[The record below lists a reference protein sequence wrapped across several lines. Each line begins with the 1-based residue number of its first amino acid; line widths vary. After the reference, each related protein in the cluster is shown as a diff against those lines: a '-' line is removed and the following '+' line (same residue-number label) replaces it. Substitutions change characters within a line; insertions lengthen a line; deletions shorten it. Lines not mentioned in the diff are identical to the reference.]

1 MTGVQ
6 LFGVRGDS
14 RTKMVARQAN
24 PLPCPEGMAL
34 SHSCCPFSEEFA
46 MAKQRKKTAF
56 GLVCFSLWTKDSKQE
71 SPLLPELM
79 MTR

>member
-1 MTGVQ
+1 MQ
-6 LFGVRGDS
+6 LCGVRGDS
-14 RTKMVARQAN
+14 PTKMVTRQAN

-34 SHSCCPFSEEFA
+34 SHSCCPFSEEFV

-71 SPLLPELM
+71 SSPFPELM
-79 MTR
+79 MRR

>member
-6 LFGVRGDS
+6 LCGVRGDS
-14 RTKMVARQAN
+14 PAEVVGRQAN

-34 SHSCCPFSEEFA
+34 SYSCCPFSAEFA
-46 MAKQRKKTAF
+46 IGKQRKKTAF

-71 SPLLPELM
+71 SLPSQN
-79 MTR
+79 